1 MRDALNLKE
10 DVNRMYVN
18 RGEGGRG
25 SMSVENVVS
34 VEEHS
39 LSNYLIWVEVNLDW
53 VVDAFI
59 KEKKTETE

>member
-39 LSNYLIWVEVNLDW
+39 LSNYL
-53 VVDAFI
+53 
-59 KEKKTETE
+59 K